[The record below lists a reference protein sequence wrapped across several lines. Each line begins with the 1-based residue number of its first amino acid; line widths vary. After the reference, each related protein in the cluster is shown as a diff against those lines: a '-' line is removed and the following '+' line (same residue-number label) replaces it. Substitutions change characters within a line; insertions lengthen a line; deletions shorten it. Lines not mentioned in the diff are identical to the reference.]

1 MTGVNEAMALH
12 TADSMAADGASTFRR
27 RLIVPFLRAGA
38 ATIACDHV
46 PMSRDPNRRD
56 AYGSVHKGNT
66 LDGAR
71 IALENVEL
79 CTNSSAT
86 SIDGSGP
93 PRSRAARE
101 EPALPQ

>member
-66 LDGAR
+66 LVLRVVETFTFGLLGQLSGA
-71 IALENVEL
+71 
-79 CTNSSAT
+79 C
-86 SIDGSGP
+86 GP
-93 PRSRAARE
+93 GVAVA
-101 EPALPQ
+101 